1 MAKILIVEDNETLNE
16 VYKFILEQEGHEVT
30 AVFNG
35 AEGLKA
41 VKNMIPDLIL
51 LDMLM
56 PVMGGIEFL
65 KKFNPSKHPKTS
77 ILILS
82 NLDEDQEAKEAQKLG
97 ASDYILKAT
106 VSPSELVKRVNG
118 ILDA

>member
-1 MAKILIVEDNETLNE
+1 MAKILIVEDNESLNQ
-16 VYKFILEQEGHEVT
+16 VYKFILEQEGHQVS

-35 AEGLKA
+35 AEALKA
-41 VKNMIPDLIL
+41 AKGMEPDLIL

-65 KKFNPSKHPKTS
+65 KKFNPSKHPATS

-82 NLDEDQEAKEAQKLG
+82 NLDEDQETKEAQKLG

-106 VSPSELVKRVNG
+106 VSPTELAKRINSMLG
-118 ILDA
+118 A